1 MLSSVFKTKKLVFV
15 RKGTLFMTA
24 ETEAIKVQI
33 LSTGNAEILLEEN
46 DFLIVKWI
54 KPEIKYSMAAYQ
66 YGKTG
71 MANNYPWE
79 CSLTEEQIA
88 FFLEHINAAVE
99 YFKSKHHYFHLEVKE
114 VSYENIVS
122 IDEHGIKFSD
132 LHWLTYK
139 EYDIIYSY
147 MKYTNV
153 GSYSTALA
161 NGMKKVKEYQDP
173 KNTISYVYAITRE
186 EWKKMKEN

>member
-1 MLSSVFKTKKLVFV
+1 MISSVFKTKKLVFV

-24 ETEAIKVQI
+24 ETEAIKAQI

-139 EYDIIYSY
+139 ESISFLE
-147 MKYTNV
+147 
-153 GSYSTALA
+153 GS
-161 NGMKKVKEYQDP
+161 
-173 KNTISYVYAITRE
+173 
-186 EWKKMKEN
+186 

>member
-139 EYDIIYSY
+139 ECAGCDCDI
-147 MKYTNV
+147 
-153 GSYSTALA
+153 
-161 NGMKKVKEYQDP
+161 
-173 KNTISYVYAITRE
+173 YVYKNICTGAMQIVAAVCIYFCSTGRIFTDVPYCGSIRLAG
-186 EWKKMKEN
+186 

>member
-24 ETEAIKVQI
+24 ETEAIKAQI

-88 FFLEHINAAVE
+88 FFWNISMQLSSILNQNIIISILRLK
-99 YFKSKHHYFHLEVKE
+99 KS
-114 VSYENIVS
+114 
-122 IDEHGIKFSD
+122 
-132 LHWLTYK
+132 
-139 EYDIIYSY
+139 
-147 MKYTNV
+147 
-153 GSYSTALA
+153 
-161 NGMKKVKEYQDP
+161 P
-173 KNTISYVYAITRE
+173 TRILFLLMSME
-186 EWKKMKEN
+186 

>member
-1 MLSSVFKTKKLVFV
+1 MLSSVFETKKLVFV

-79 CSLTEEQIA
+79 CSLTEEQVA
-88 FFLEHINAAVE
+88 FFW
-99 YFKSKHHYFHLEVKE
+99 
-114 VSYENIVS
+114 NISMQLSS
-122 IDEHGIKFSD
+122 I
-132 LHWLTYK
+132 LNQN
-139 EYDIIYSY
+139 IIISILRL
-147 MKYTNV
+147 MKY
-153 GSYSTALA
+153 
-161 NGMKKVKEYQDP
+161 P
-173 KNTISYVYAITRE
+173 TRILFLLMSME
-186 EWKKMKEN
+186 

>member
-88 FFLEHINAAVE
+88 FFWNISMQLSSILNQNIIISILRLK
-99 YFKSKHHYFHLEVKE
+99 KS
-114 VSYENIVS
+114 
-122 IDEHGIKFSD
+122 
-132 LHWLTYK
+132 
-139 EYDIIYSY
+139 
-147 MKYTNV
+147 
-153 GSYSTALA
+153 
-161 NGMKKVKEYQDP
+161 P
-173 KNTISYVYAITRE
+173 TRILFLLMSME
-186 EWKKMKEN
+186 

>member
-1 MLSSVFKTKKLVFV
+1 MISSVFKTKKLVFV

-24 ETEAIKVQI
+24 ETEAIKAQI

-88 FFLEHINAAVE
+88 FFLNISMQLSSILNQNIIISILRLK
-99 YFKSKHHYFHLEVKE
+99 KS
-114 VSYENIVS
+114 
-122 IDEHGIKFSD
+122 
-132 LHWLTYK
+132 
-139 EYDIIYSY
+139 
-147 MKYTNV
+147 
-153 GSYSTALA
+153 
-161 NGMKKVKEYQDP
+161 P
-173 KNTISYVYAITRE
+173 TRILFLLMSME
-186 EWKKMKEN
+186 

>member
-1 MLSSVFKTKKLVFV
+1 MISSVFKTKKLVFV

-24 ETEAIKVQI
+24 ETEAIKAQI

-88 FFLEHINAAVE
+88 FFLEHILNQNIIISILRLK
-99 YFKSKHHYFHLEVKE
+99 KS
-114 VSYENIVS
+114 
-122 IDEHGIKFSD
+122 
-132 LHWLTYK
+132 
-139 EYDIIYSY
+139 
-147 MKYTNV
+147 
-153 GSYSTALA
+153 
-161 NGMKKVKEYQDP
+161 P
-173 KNTISYVYAITRE
+173 TRILFLLMSME
-186 EWKKMKEN
+186 

>member
-1 MLSSVFKTKKLVFV
+1 
-15 RKGTLFMTA
+15 MTA

>member
-79 CSLTEEQIA
+79 CSLTEEQVA
-88 FFLEHINAAVE
+88 FFW
-99 YFKSKHHYFHLEVKE
+99 
-114 VSYENIVS
+114 NISMQLSS
-122 IDEHGIKFSD
+122 I
-132 LHWLTYK
+132 LNQN
-139 EYDIIYSY
+139 IIISILRL
-147 MKYTNV
+147 MKY
-153 GSYSTALA
+153 
-161 NGMKKVKEYQDP
+161 P
-173 KNTISYVYAITRE
+173 TRILFLLMSME
-186 EWKKMKEN
+186 

>member
-122 IDEHGIKFSD
+122 IDEHKK
-132 LHWLTYK
+132 WC
-139 EYDIIYSY
+139 
-147 MKYTNV
+147 NV
-153 GSYSTALA
+153 C
-161 NGMKKVKEYQDP
+161 
-173 KNTISYVYAITRE
+173 IRTRA
-186 EWKKMKEN
+186 

>member
-79 CSLTEEQIA
+79 CSLTGNKSH
-88 FFLEHINAAVE
+88 FFWNISMQLSSILNQNIIISILRLK
-99 YFKSKHHYFHLEVKE
+99 KS
-114 VSYENIVS
+114 
-122 IDEHGIKFSD
+122 
-132 LHWLTYK
+132 
-139 EYDIIYSY
+139 
-147 MKYTNV
+147 
-153 GSYSTALA
+153 
-161 NGMKKVKEYQDP
+161 P
-173 KNTISYVYAITRE
+173 TRILFLLMSME
-186 EWKKMKEN
+186 

>member
-1 MLSSVFKTKKLVFV
+1 
-15 RKGTLFMTA
+15 MTA

-114 VSYENIVS
+114 VLGWQDNRFLSA
-122 IDEHGIKFSD
+122 
-132 LHWLTYK
+132 L
-139 EYDIIYSY
+139 
-147 MKYTNV
+147 V
-153 GSYSTALA
+153 GSVFDWKDILCYVAGCILLGVYEVLVRNTA
-161 NGMKKVKEYQDP
+161 
-173 KNTISYVYAITRE
+173 RRR
-186 EWKKMKEN
+186 

>member
-99 YFKSKHHYFHLEVKE
+99 YFKSK
-114 VSYENIVS
+114 
-122 IDEHGIKFSD
+122 
-132 LHWLTYK
+132 
-139 EYDIIYSY
+139 
-147 MKYTNV
+147 
-153 GSYSTALA
+153 
-161 NGMKKVKEYQDP
+161 
-173 KNTISYVYAITRE
+173 
-186 EWKKMKEN
+186 

>member
-1 MLSSVFKTKKLVFV
+1 MISSVFKTKKLVFV

-24 ETEAIKVQI
+24 ETEAIKAQI

-88 FFLEHINAAVE
+88 FFLEHINDM
-99 YFKSKHHYFHLEVKE
+99 FQKKCDISMQLSSILNQNIIISILRLKKS
-114 VSYENIVS
+114 
-122 IDEHGIKFSD
+122 
-132 LHWLTYK
+132 
-139 EYDIIYSY
+139 
-147 MKYTNV
+147 
-153 GSYSTALA
+153 
-161 NGMKKVKEYQDP
+161 P
-173 KNTISYVYAITRE
+173 TRILFLLMSME
-186 EWKKMKEN
+186 

>member
-1 MLSSVFKTKKLVFV
+1 MISSVFKTKKLVFV

-24 ETEAIKVQI
+24 KTEAIKAQI

-88 FFLEHINAAVE
+88 FFWNISMQLSSILNQNIIISILRLK
-99 YFKSKHHYFHLEVKE
+99 KS
-114 VSYENIVS
+114 
-122 IDEHGIKFSD
+122 
-132 LHWLTYK
+132 
-139 EYDIIYSY
+139 
-147 MKYTNV
+147 
-153 GSYSTALA
+153 
-161 NGMKKVKEYQDP
+161 P
-173 KNTISYVYAITRE
+173 TRILFLLMSME
-186 EWKKMKEN
+186 

>member
-1 MLSSVFKTKKLVFV
+1 
-15 RKGTLFMTA
+15 MTA

-79 CSLTEEQIA
+79 CSLTEEQVA
-88 FFLEHINAAVE
+88 FFWNISMQLSSILNQNIIISILRLM
-99 YFKSKHHYFHLEVKE
+99 KS
-114 VSYENIVS
+114 
-122 IDEHGIKFSD
+122 
-132 LHWLTYK
+132 
-139 EYDIIYSY
+139 
-147 MKYTNV
+147 
-153 GSYSTALA
+153 
-161 NGMKKVKEYQDP
+161 P
-173 KNTISYVYAITRE
+173 TRILFLLMSME
-186 EWKKMKEN
+186 